1 MKRNGFLLAAAAAIL
16 LTSCGGHGSWFG
28 GDDDNDFRGRGGP
41 RGIHGDPTGTAAGI
55 KQLLRYDANKD
66 GTLTRAEMEAGL
78 KAYFAALDKD
88 HSGTLTAAEASAENE
103 RRYKEDSTQYSPLL
117 DWNQDG
123 AIDFNEF
130 ANTARSLF
138 DQLDRDHDGELS
150 PSELKTPHGLTL
162 EEQKKPAQGP
172 RGNGGGY

>member
-1 MKRNGFLLAAAAAIL
+1 MRHNGILLAAAAAVL
-16 LTSCGGHGSWFG
+16 LAGCGGHGGWFG
-28 GDDDNDFRGRGGP
+28 GGDNDFRGRGGP
-41 RGIHGDPTGTAAGI
+41 RGMHGDPSGTAAGI

-78 KAYFAALDKD
+78 KADFAALDAD
-88 HSGTLTAAEASAENE
+88 HSGALTADEARTEND
-103 RRYKEDSTQYSPLL
+103 RRYKEDGTQYSPLL

-123 AIDFNEF
+123 VIDFNEF

-150 PSELKTPHGLTL
+150 PSELKTPHGPTL
-162 EEQKKPAQGP
+162 EEQKKPAQGQ
-172 RGNGGGY
+172 RGNGGGH